1 MILVLTTYRTGSTYF
16 CKTLA
21 DENNLANYDEMFHE
35 HLKDHHKANLIH
47 LEKNTNAVVKLMPW
61 HLQNTEIP
69 NLLPSILE
77 LSERNIFLIRPDFDS
92 QVQSYYVAKYLSK
105 TEQKTWHEEWDKPIK
120 IELDKE
126 YYQRY
131 VNFLQKEYYTL
142 SDLYNKLKNKE
153 LVFTNQL
160 EQNKYKRPIIW
171 DKKPGYTNIDIEEL
185 FV

>member
-1 MILVLTTYRTGSTYF
+1 MITVFSTYRTASTYF
-16 CKTLA
+16 CSKL
-21 DENNLANYDEMFHE
+21 EQEYLGYKNLGEYFHE
-35 HLKDHHKANLIH
+35 KFLLDHKKRLSGLYKTKKNILKIFPYHLNIS
-47 LEKNTNAVVKLMPW
+47 
-61 HLQNTEIP
+61 TEP
-69 NLLPSILE
+69 LLTSILD

-105 TEQKTWHEEWDKPIK
+105 TEQKTWHEEWDKPIN

-126 YYQRY
+126 YYQRC